1 MSGAWHLDE
10 AIGATTARL
19 EAEFAARDDDRR
31 AADLDLLDPLR
42 GALDPRVERARA
54 PELLALADLDLLPE
68 LDAAV
73 AGEVD
78 GERPRGGARGGVLRH
93 AVGRGEHA
101 RLPAGAG
108 AREAVHAHDAG
119 QPGEGG
125 EVGLERGDCL
135 LARQPD

>member
-54 PELLALADLDLLPE
+54 AELLALADLDLLPE

-73 AGEVD
+73 AGGV
-78 GERPRGGARGGVLRH
+78 GGGRPPGGGPGGGPPAPPGPGGKAR
-93 AVGRGEHA
+93 
-101 RLPAGAG
+101 PSTGA
-108 AREAVHAHDAG
+108 
-119 QPGEGG
+119 
-125 EVGLERGDCL
+125 
-135 LARQPD
+135 